1 MHKDNE
7 LQNLHKNRKKSHI
20 VSQIVLHTTLIIS
33 LIMVVYPLLMMVFG
47 AFKSGT
53 EYNSNKWLPA
63 LPLRLSNI
71 SDAFMQLKTYLFN
84 TIIVAVV
91 GIVGMILISSLAS
104 FAMSKLKFKGSKIC
118 FFMVLALTMVPGVLS
133 LTSQFLLYKNFG
145 LQNSLFALIIPIWT
159 SGCVFGVFLLNSFYA
174 GLPNELFEA
183 ASIDGASSLTMFFK
197 IALPLSMPILA
208 TMVIMQLTGI
218 WGDYI
223 WPQLIL
229 SKEKYTIAAG
239 LAFSFETVSTIAQP
253 VKFAG
258 YVVSAIPV
266 VLLFVFFNR
275 FYVEGLT
282 SSSIKL

>member
-1 MHKDNE
+1 MIKKEKANKRKGVIS
-7 LQNLHKNRKKSHI
+7 QTILHF
-20 VSQIVLHTTLIIS
+20 VMIIS
-33 LIMVVYPLLMMVFG
+33 LFLVLYPLLMMIFG

-63 LPLRLSNI
+63 LPLRLSNL
-71 SDAFMQLKTYLFN
+71 SDAYLQLKSFLFN
-84 TIIVAVV
+84 TLFVAAI
-91 GIVGMILISSLAS
+91 GIAGMIAISSMAAFS
-104 FAMSKLKFKGSKIC
+104 MSKLKFKGSKVL
-118 FFMVLALTMVPGVLS
+118 FFMILALTMVPGVLS
-133 LTSQFLLYKNFG
+133 LTSQFLIYKDFG
-145 LQNSLFALIIPIWT
+145 LQNSLFALIIPMWT
-159 SGCVFGVFLLNSFYA
+159 GGCVFGVFLLSGFYS

-183 ASIDGASSLTMFFK
+183 ASLDGAGDFVKYYK

-208 TMVIMQLTGI
+208 TLIIMQITGV

-223 WPQLIL
+223 WPVLIL

-239 LAFSFETVSTIAQP
+239 LAFSFESVSSIAQP

-258 YVVSAIPV
+258 YLVAAIPV

-282 SSSIKL
+282 SSGIKL

>member
-7 LQNLHKNRKKSHI
+7 LQKLHKNRKKSHI

-118 FFMVLALTMVPGVLS
+118 FFMVLVLTMVPGVLS
-133 LTSQFLLYKNFG
+133 LTSQFLLYKNLG

-208 TMVIMQLTGI
+208 TLVIMQLTGI

-282 SSSIKL
+282 SSGIKL